1 MRLDSRRLV
10 ITMHVREESAKPSE
24 GQARSNVW
32 LIAGLVMSV
41 VITALTWTALR
52 PYLVITDGAPTAT
65 DPFTPLG
72 VAIVNAI
79 LLGLGWLTLGV
90 GWLAA
95 RLLRSVRSA

>member
-1 MRLDSRRLV
+1 
-10 ITMHVREESAKPSE
+10 MHAREESAKPSE

-52 PYLVITDGAPTAT
+52 PYLVITDGMPKAT
-65 DPFTPLG
+65 DPLTPLG

-79 LLGLGWLTLGV
+79 LLSLGWLTLGL
-90 GWLAA
+90 GWLAVQLVRLA
-95 RLLRSVRSA
+95 RRA

>member
-1 MRLDSRRLV
+1 MNA
-10 ITMHVREESAKPSE
+10 REESAKPSD

-52 PYLVITDGAPTAT
+52 PYLVITDGAPLAT

-95 RLLRSVRSA
+95 QLLRSVRSA